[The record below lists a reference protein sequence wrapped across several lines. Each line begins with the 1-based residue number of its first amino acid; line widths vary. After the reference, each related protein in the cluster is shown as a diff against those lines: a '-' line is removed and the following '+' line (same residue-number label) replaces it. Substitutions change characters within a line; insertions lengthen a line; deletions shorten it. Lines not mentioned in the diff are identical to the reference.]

1 MRPGRTVEARTE
13 GFRRLFRL
21 GVILGVLC
29 LLVAATAVG
38 AQYGVQ
44 YLREAKL
51 TEAKALAGSALTA
64 LQGCLHAKGPGATC
78 TLAEV
83 AGRISV
89 NPSGATPDGRW
100 IVGAGSALTL
110 ESGGNFTGVIT
121 VSGVSGRDTDNTS
134 LALYA
139 TPSGRMMRCDTTS
152 RVPPGISGG
161 QPC

>member
-1 MRPGRTVEARTE
+1 MRPGRTVEARTK
-13 GFRRLFRL
+13 GFHRLFRL
-21 GVILGVLC
+21 GAILGVLC
-29 LLVAATAVG
+29 PLVAATVVG
-38 AQYGVQ
+38 AQ

-89 NPSGATPDGRW
+89 NPSGATPDGRL

-110 ESGGNFTGVIT
+110 ESSGNFTGVIT